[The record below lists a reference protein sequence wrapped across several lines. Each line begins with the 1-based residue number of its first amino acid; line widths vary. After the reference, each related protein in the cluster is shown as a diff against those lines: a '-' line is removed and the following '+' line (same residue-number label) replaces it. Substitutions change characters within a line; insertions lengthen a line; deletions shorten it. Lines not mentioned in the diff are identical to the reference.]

1 MLGVR
6 LCFLLLFWFVFFS
19 LIFTWLRFGLAK
31 YAFFAWNSVFSYI
44 FEIVLGEIN
53 FGFEQPSSVTS
64 LEHCGNFHANNPIQN
79 SIANRKGKKT
89 IGSFSKLNQNV
100 FGNSIIH
107 AICSL
112 IFSGDLFFQNWIKWN
127 AKEYP
132 TKLAGVKNASNQNER
147 REWH

>member
-6 LCFLLLFWFVFFS
+6 LCFLLLFWFVFYFS

-79 SIANRKGKKT
+79 SIANRKEKKNNWLVFE
-89 IGSFSKLNQNV
+89 IESKRIRKFNNSCNLLFNIFRWFVFPELNKMECK
-100 FGNSIIH
+100 GI
-107 AICSL
+107 
-112 IFSGDLFFQNWIKWN
+112 
-127 AKEYP
+127 
-132 TKLAGVKNASNQNER
+132 SN
-147 REWH
+147 